1 MSAVAKPVAYP
12 VLSVIQEAKV
22 DNSGAYSSVC
32 DVSIV
37 LEDVSLKE
45 PVQAKRRIMQFH
57 KREVICYEHTIET
70 DTKDIMFTDF
80 PRHQE
85 LWKHIQSSLAFE
97 KDLAHDTLHI
107 QRVYQWARRIAVS
120 IGVDEDLAGATALIH
135 DIVNIPKESQLRSEG
150 SILSAKMGAD
160 ILPQVG
166 YHSDEVLEIV
176 EAVRT
181 CSWSRGLEPTSL
193 LGQVLQDADR
203 LDAIGAIGVARN
215 IACAQ
220 AMRSRG
226 NEGAFYSAED
236 PLGVHGRTYNDK
248 QYAIDHYE
256 VKLLRLIDGFHSDIA
271 KKEAQRRHTFLRLF
285 LKQLYQDII

>member
-1 MSAVAKPVAYP
+1 M
-12 VLSVIQEAKV
+12 
-22 DNSGAYSSVC
+22 
-32 DVSIV
+32 
-37 LEDVSLKE
+37 E
-45 PVQAKRRIMQFH
+45 PVQAKKRIMQFN
-57 KREVICYEHTIET
+57 KKEVICYEHTIET
-70 DTKDIMFTDF
+70 NERSIMFTDF
-80 PRHQE
+80 PRHQK
-85 LWKHIQSSLAFE
+85 LWEYIQSSLASE
-97 KDLAHDTLHI
+97 KDLAHDNLHI

-135 DIVNIPKESQLRSEG
+135 DIVNIPKESQFRSDG
-150 SILSAKMGAD
+150 SILSAKLGAD

-166 YHSDEVLEIV
+166 YQTLEILQIV

-203 LDAIGAIGVARN
+203 LDAIGAIGIARN

-226 NEGAFYSAED
+226 NEGAFYCSED
-236 PLGVHGRTYNDK
+236 PRGTTGRKYNDK

-256 VKLLRLIDGFHSDIA
+256 VKLLRLVEGFHSDLA
-271 KKEAQRRHTFLRLF
+271 KKEAARRHVF
-285 LKQLYQDII
+285 LKIFLEQLFQDIV